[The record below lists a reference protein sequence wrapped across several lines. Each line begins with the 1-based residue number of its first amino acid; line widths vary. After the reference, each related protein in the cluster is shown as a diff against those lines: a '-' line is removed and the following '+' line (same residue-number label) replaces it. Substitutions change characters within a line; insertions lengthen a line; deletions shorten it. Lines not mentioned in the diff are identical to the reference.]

1 MSETSPACDPA
12 IDIIDEQVA
21 SLNADIAANTRRVEL
36 DTGVRDRL
44 LAVRA
49 VLARKLRVRTPRA
62 VTRPATEAAPAS
74 EPANDA
80 GDASPRPTMP
90 SLGVFATPS
99 LEVADAA

>member
-1 MSETSPACDPA
+1 MSDVIPTPACDPA

-21 SLNADIAANTRRVEL
+21 ALNSDIAANTRRVEL

-62 VTRPATEAAPAS
+62 VARPAPSIDQPDA
-74 EPANDA
+74 PANDA
-80 GDASPRPTMP
+80 GDASPRPT
-90 SLGVFATPS
+90 VFATPS
-99 LEVADAA
+99 LVADAA